1 MISTA
6 NLTIQFGPKP
16 LFENV
21 SVKFGEGNR
30 YGLIGANGS
39 GKSTFMKII
48 GGDLE
53 PSSGNVSLEPG
64 LRLGKLRQDQFAFE
78 DIRVLDVVMMGHGE
92 MWQVMAERDAIYA
105 NPDATEEDY
114 MHAANLETRFAEYD
128 GYTAEARA
136 GELLLGL
143 EIPVEQHN
151 LPMRELAPGWKLR
164 VLLAQALFSNP
175 DVLLLDEP
183 TNNLDINT
191 IRWLENV
198 INSYQST
205 MIIISHD
212 RHFLNAVCTHMADL
226 DYRELRIYPGNYDDY
241 MLASVQARERQSAAN
256 AKAKERV
263 ADLQDFVR
271 RFAANKSKARQATSR
286 LKQIDRIK
294 ASAVEVKPSSRQNPY
309 MRFEQSKVL
318 HRLAVTLDKV
328 TKSYD
333 HPVIK
338 PFSAMVEAGQKVAI
352 IGANGVGKTTLL
364 RMLAGD
370 LAPDTGTV
378 KWAENADLG
387 YMAQDVSDQFQ
398 TDKNLFDWLTDH
410 RQPGDDDQA
419 MRSVLGRLLFSGDD
433 ITKEVRVL
441 SGGEK
446 NRMSFG
452 RLMLGRHNVM
462 LLDEPTNH
470 LDMESI
476 ESLQYALE
484 LYAGTLFFVSHDRQF
499 VSGLATRVW
508 EIMPDGTI
516 TDYQGNYD
524 DYLASRGI
532 EI

>member
-6 NLTIQFGPKP
+6 NLTIQFGSKP

-21 SVKFGEGNR
+21 SVKFGDGNR

-53 PSSGNVSLEPG
+53 ASSGNVALDPG
-64 LRLGKLRQDQFAFE
+64 VRLGKLRQDQFAYE
-78 DIRVLDVVMMGHGE
+78 DERVLDVVMMGHAE
-92 MWQVMAERDAIYA
+92 MWQVMADRDAIYD
-105 NPDATEEDY
+105 NPDATEDDY
-114 MHAANLETRFAEYD
+114 MEAANLETRFAEYD
-128 GYTAEARA
+128 GYTSEARA

-151 LPMRELAPGWKLR
+151 LPMREIAPGWKLR

-191 IRWLENV
+191 IRWLEDVLNG
-198 INSYQST
+198 YQST

-212 RHFLNAVCTHMADL
+212 RHFLNQVCTHMADL
-226 DYRELRIYPGNYDDY
+226 DYRELRVYPGNYDDY
-241 MLASVQARERQSAAN
+241 MLASTQARQRVQSAN

-271 RFAANKSKARQATSR
+271 RFSANKSKARQATSR

-294 ASAVEVKPSSRQNPY
+294 AEAIEVKPSSRQNPY
-309 MRFEQSKVL
+309 IRFEQIKVL
-318 HRLAVTLDKV
+318 HRLAVTVERISK
-328 TKSYD
+328 TYD
-333 HPVIK
+333 QPVI
-338 PFSAMVEAGQKVAI
+338 PSFSAMIEAGQKIAI
-352 IGANGVGKTTLL
+352 IGANGAGKTTLL
-364 RMLAGD
+364 RLLGGD
-370 LAPDTGTV
+370 IEPDTGSV
-378 KWAENADLG
+378 KWSDNANIG
-387 YMAQDVSDQFQ
+387 YMAQDVSHQFDS
-398 TDKNLFDWLTDH
+398 DKNLLDWVGDY
-410 RQPGDDDQA
+410 RQDGDDDQTI
-419 MRSVLGRLLFSGDD
+419 RGILGRLLFSGDD
-433 ITKEVRVL
+433 ISKSVRVL

-446 NRMSFG
+446 NRMTFG

-484 LYAGTLFFVSHDRQF
+484 QYAGTLIFVSHDREF
-499 VSGLATRVW
+499 VSGLADRII
-508 EIMPDGTI
+508 EILPDGKI
-516 TDYQGNYD
+516 VDYVGSYD
-524 DYLASRGI
+524 DYLDSRGI
-532 EI
+532 GA

>member
-53 PSSGNVSLEPG
+53 PSAGNVSLDPG
-64 LRLGKLRQDQFAFE
+64 VRLGKLRQDQFAYE
-78 DIRVLDVVMMGHGE
+78 DTRVLDVVMMGHEE

-105 NPDATEEDY
+105 NPEATEDDY
-114 MHAANLETRFAEYD
+114 MHAANLEAKFAEYD

-143 EIPVEQHN
+143 DIPVEQHN
-151 LPMRELAPGWKLR
+151 QPMREIAPGWKLR

-191 IRWLENV
+191 IRWLEDV

-212 RHFLNAVCTHMADL
+212 RHFLNQVCTHMADL

-241 MLASVQARERQSAAN
+241 MLASTQARERQSAAN
-256 AKAKERV
+256 TKAKERV
-263 ADLQDFVR
+263 AELQDFVR
-271 RFAANKSKARQATSR
+271 RFSANKSKARQATSR

-309 MRFEQSKVL
+309 IRFEQNKVL
-318 HRLAVTLDKV
+318 HRLAVTV
-328 TKSYD
+328 ESIAKSYD
-333 HPVIK
+333 QPVIK

-370 LAPDTGTV
+370 LAPDTGSV
-378 KWAENADLG
+378 KWSDSADLG

-398 TDKNLFDWLTDH
+398 SSNNLFDWLGDY
-410 RQPGDDDQA
+410 RQAGDDDQS

-433 ITKEVRVL
+433 IGKEVRVL

-476 ESLQYALE
+476 ESLQFALE
-484 LYAGTLFFVSHDRQF
+484 LYAGTLFFVSHDREF
-499 VSGLATRVW
+499 VSGLATRIL
-508 EIMPDGTI
+508 EIMPGGEI
-516 TDYQGNYD
+516 VDYQGTYD
-524 DYLASRGI
+524 EYLASRGI
-532 EI
+532 DA